1 MRWKSSYRLFF
12 LVCCLAAASLAWR
25 GRSAAADSTPSGI
38 SPVLSA
44 STLLG
49 GSAEDEID
57 GIALDPNGNVYL
69 AGTTSSPNLPVS
81 FRRSR
86 KPSAEIWITSSL
98 QS

>member
-1 MRWKSSYRLFF
+1 MRWKSSYRLSI

-25 GRSAAADSTPSGI
+25 GRSEAADSTPSGI

-49 GSAEDEID
+49 GNGEDEID

-69 AGTTSSPNLPVS
+69 
-81 FRRSR
+81 
-86 KPSAEIWITSSL
+86 
-98 QS
+98 